1 MFAAGMFTDLAVAIA
16 VRSRELKFGSP
27 PPSRA
32 ATAISRPILPK
43 VRPRD
48 TRELVQDHV
57 RRLELSKTKDEVTL
71 HVDKRYA
78 FHAINSSEHIKKVV
92 ESVKRVFGKQ
102 VSTVVQ
108 LDKTYVNRER
118 EKAVPHAIHYR

>member
-1 MFAAGMFTDLAVAIA
+1 M
-16 VRSRELKFGSP
+16 EHHLKTF
-27 PPSRA
+27 
-32 ATAISRPILPK
+32 LPK

-57 RRLELSKTKDEVTL
+57 RRLELSKKKDEVTL

-78 FHAINSSEHIKKVV
+78 FHAINSSEHVKKVID
-92 ESVKRVFGKQ
+92 SVKRVFGKH
-102 VSTVVQ
+102 VSTVIQ
-108 LDKTYVNRER
+108 LDKTYINRER